1 MLTLPQTVLATAAH
15 FTPTK
20 GDKRPVDNLRA
31 IFIRRNG
38 DNVEVSA
45 TDGHVAVR
53 VTFPHTEPHNVPEGE
68 IIALPIG
75 TYASKPLADG
85 AVTIT
90 PADPGYVVRT
100 AAPKRATMEESLRD
114 TFPLP
119 DWLDRSTIFP
129 EDRESL
135 LSSYARWSF
144 NPALMGRLVKAAGT
158 NTITTL
164 CTNAYRPCYF
174 AWSLPSGDLMPDG
187 AEVLAVLMP
196 KQVRHAA
203 KDPHAAYTIT
213 PAKSE

>member
-1 MLTLPQTVLATAAH
+1 MLTLPQTVLATAVH

-20 GDKRPVDNLRA
+20 GDKRPVHNLRA
-31 IFIRRNG
+31 IFIRRKG

-53 VTFPHTEPHNVPEGE
+53 VTFPHTEAHNVPEGE
-68 IIALPIG
+68 ITALPIG
-75 TYASKPLADG
+75 TYASKPVADG
-85 AVTIT
+85 AVTIA
-90 PADPGYVVRT
+90 PVDPGYVVRT
-100 AAPKRATMEESLRD
+100 AAPKRATTEELLGD
-114 TFPLP
+114 TFPVP
-119 DWLDRSTIFP
+119 DWLDRVTIFP

-144 NPALMGRLVKAAGT
+144 NPALMGRLAKAAGT

-164 CTNAYRPCYF
+164 CTNAYSACYF
-174 AWSLPSGDLMPDG
+174 AWSLPSCDLMPDG

-196 KQVRHAA
+196 IHSRQAA

-213 PAKSE
+213 PAESE

>member
-1 MLTLPQTVLATAAH
+1 MLTLPQAVLATAAH

-20 GDKRPVDNLRA
+20 GDERPVDNLRA
-31 IFIRRNG
+31 IFIRRKG

-53 VTFPHTEPHNVPEGE
+53 VTFPHTEAHNVPEGE

-75 TYASKPLADG
+75 TYG

-90 PADPGYVVRT
+90 TADPGTSKPLAGYVVRT
-100 AAPKRATMEESLRD
+100 AAPKRATMEEWLRD

-144 NPALMGRLVKAAGT
+144 NPALMGRLAKAAGT
-158 NTITTL
+158 NNVTTL
-164 CTNAYRPCYF
+164 CTNVYSACYF
-174 AWSLPSGDLMPDG
+174 AWSLPSCDLMPDG

-196 KQVRHAA
+196 IQVRHAA
-203 KDPHAAYTIT
+203 KDPHAAYTIA